1 MVQGLAFTSG
11 ALRAMIVL
19 GVNFLGWTLM
29 NHPLP
34 WVELL
39 VHGNTTYGSRWILQ
53 VQPTKQNYGL
63 FRAPARRRKIQM
75 IVFLHGSRGLA
86 LTSGALRA
94 MIVLGVNFLGWTLM
108 NHPLPWVE
116 LWVHGNTTYGSR
128 WILQVQPT
136 KRGPADFFAR
146 QRAMRMHK

>member
-11 ALRAMIVL
+11 ALRAMSVL

-53 VQPTKQNYGL
+53 VQPTRRGPAD
-63 FRAPARRRKIQM
+63 FPRASAPEENSDDCVPARSRARIYLRRAAR
-75 IVFLHGSRGLA
+75 V
-86 LTSGALRA
+86 
-94 MIVLGVNFLGWTLM
+94 IVLGVNFLG
-108 NHPLPWVE
+108 
-116 LWVHGNTTYGSR
+116 
-128 WILQVQPT
+128 
-136 KRGPADFFAR
+136 
-146 QRAMRMHK
+146 